1 MNPTTHATAPAE
13 PGLDADAR
21 DLHRALIDL
30 KRIYRH
36 SDRDRICC
44 HDISV
49 TQCWALRELQQL
61 GAATLN
67 QLATALHLDKST
79 TSRVVD
85 ALERKGHVRRT
96 RHPQDGRAV
105 LIEATEQGA
114 ELRARIEADLLAQ
127 ERELLAEFDAEVRR
141 AIVRMIG
148 RLADAAARQA
158 EANDAGCGVG
168 CVTNPNQSD

>member
-1 MNPTTHATAPAE
+1 MTRVTTQADS
-13 PGLDADAR
+13 GLDSDAR
-21 DLHRALIDL
+21 DLHHTLIAL
-30 KRIYRH
+30 KRIYRF

-49 TQCWALRELQQL
+49 TQCWALRELEQL

-67 QLATALHLDKST
+67 QLAAALHLDKST

-96 RHPQDGRAV
+96 RHPRDGRAV
-105 LIEATEQGA
+105 LIEATRQGVD
-114 ELRARIEADLLAQ
+114 LRERIEADLLAQ
-127 ERELLAEFDAEVRR
+127 ERELLAEFDAEARR

-148 RLADAAARQA
+148 RLADAAARQV
-158 EANDAGCGVG
+158 EAIDASCGVG
-168 CVTNPNQSD
+168 CVTDPNQGE